1 MTEPRVI
8 AVSSVEFCVR
18 DIAAAAAFYADT
30 WGLEAVAEDAGARY
44 FRGTGPDHHILV
56 LHPGEKSAL
65 ARVNLGAADEAAVDA
80 LHTRLSGLGLPAL
93 GDPAPLGR
101 PGGGYGFD
109 FRDPEGRNL
118 AIVAGVARHTAIA
131 DAADRPRKISHC
143 VVNAGDIEGSI
154 TFYTEQLGFN
164 ISDRTRMLC
173 FLRCNS
179 DHHSIALGDA
189 GESTL
194 HHIAFEMPDLDSVMR
209 GAGRMRDAG
218 YPIEWGVGR
227 HGPGNNVFSYFMG
240 PEDFVIEYTAEVE
253 QVDDSYPT
261 GGPNDWGYPDGRSD
275 NWGVTDPPSE
285 RMRAAHDKIAFAA
298 PGAG

>member
-8 AVSSVEFCVR
+8 AVSSVEFSVR
-18 DIAAAAAFYADT
+18 DIETASAFYADT
-30 WGLEAVAEDAGARY
+30 WGLERVADQDGARY
-44 FRGTGPDHHILV
+44 FRGTGPEHHILV
-56 LHPGEKSAL
+56 LHPSEKSAL
-65 ARVNLGAADEAAVDA
+65 ARVSLGVADKAAVDA
-80 LHTRLSGLGLPAL
+80 LHTRLAGLGLPAL
-93 GDPAPLGR
+93 GDPGPNGR

-109 FRDPEGRNL
+109 FQDPERRNL
-118 AIVAGVARHTAIA
+118 SIVAGVARHGATA
-131 DAADRPRKISHC
+131 DVPDRPRKISHS
-143 VVNAGDIEGSI
+143 VLNANDIEGSI
-154 TFYTEQLGFN
+154 AFFTEQLGFE

-261 GGPNDWGYPDGRSD
+261 GGPDDWGYPDGRTD

-285 RMRAAHDKIAFAA
+285 KMRAAHDKITFAA
-298 PGAG
+298 P